1 MTARVIAVLVTLV
14 CASPANADWVASW
27 AASSDTPAPS
37 LAGQSVRQIV
47 RISLGGTRVRLRLSN
62 LYGTAPLV
70 LGPVHVAKQAKGSA
84 IEPGSDRAV
93 TFAGKEVVTIA
104 KGGEVTSDPIAL
116 EVRAFAHLSVSVYVA
131 AGAGGSTTHAVA
143 NQLAYIA
150 PGDVTAAPRF
160 PDGEVASARFF
171 VDRIDVDATSGA
183 RAVVAFGD
191 SITDGA
197 GSTPGHDARWPD
209 VLGSRLAA
217 DPAFAATAVV
227 NAGIAG
233 NRILHDAA
241 GGFAGASAL
250 SRFDRDVASQPG
262 ARWVVLLE
270 GINDIAASDAL
281 GDPSVAVS
289 AKQLTEGLASLAE
302 RAHAK
307 NLKIAVAT
315 LLPYGGVEWPY
326 HSAIGET
333 KRLAVNAWIRSSKA
347 FDAIIDFE
355 RVMRDPAHPDRML
368 PAFDSGDHLH
378 PSDTGYK
385 AMADSIDVHLFSR

>member
-1 MTARVIAVLVTLV
+1 MTARVIAVLATLV
-14 CASPANADWVASW
+14 CTSPANADWVASW
-27 AASSDTPAPS
+27 AASSDTAAPS

-70 LGPVHVAKQAKGSA
+70 IGPVHVARQAKGSA

-93 TFAGKEVVTIA
+93 TFAGKAVVTIA
-104 KGGEVTSDPIAL
+104 KGADVTSDPIAF
-116 EVRAFAHLSVSVYVA
+116 EVRAFGHLSVSVYVA
-131 AGAGGSTTHAVA
+131 AGAGASTVHANAMQV
-143 NQLAYIA
+143 AYIA

-160 PDGEVASARFF
+160 PDGEMSSTRFF
-171 VDRIDVDATSGA
+171 VDRIDVDAASGA

-191 SITDGA
+191 SITDGV
-197 GSTPGHDARWPD
+197 GSTPEHDARWPD
-209 VLGSRLAA
+209 LLASRFAA
-217 DPAFAATAVV
+217 DPALAAIAVV
-227 NAGIAG
+227 NTGIAG

-241 GGFAGASAL
+241 GPFAGHSAL

-262 ARWVVLLE
+262 ARWVVFLE
-270 GINDIAASDAL
+270 GINDIAASDLL
-281 GDPSVAVS
+281 GDATVAVS
-289 AKQLTEGLASLAE
+289 AKQLTDGLAAVAE

-307 NLKIAVAT
+307 NLKIAIAT

-326 HSAIGET
+326 RSAIGET

-347 FDAIIDFE
+347 FDAILDFE
-355 RVMRDPAHPDRML
+355 RVTRDPAHPDRML

-378 PSDTGYK
+378 PSDAGYK
-385 AMADSIDVHLFSR
+385 AMAESIDVHLFSR